1 MKKVLI
7 PVDNTKGSKSVLATY
22 HNLVQSPEEVILLHV
37 ERFEGRSRMIDM
49 LGDAEMSTLKEML
62 RGTEY
67 KEVLDKKAEELLTY
81 YRKELQNGGHIPIK
95 TLIRE
100 GHPTE
105 EILKVAEEE
114 GVDLI
119 IMGHSRRSRLNRL
132 ITGSVSR
139 DVGKRA
145 KVPVLVAKTPII
157 CEEPYSW
164 RDAYTAIVVSTAVIL
179 GLFLIG
185 LILQKWIF
193 LP

>member
-1 MKKVLI
+1 MRKILI
-7 PVDNTKGSKSVLATY
+7 AVDKTKGSKAMICAY

-37 ERFEGRSRMIDM
+37 ERLEGRSRMIDM

-81 YRKELQNGGHIPIK
+81 YRKELQDGGCIPIK
-95 TLIRE
+95 ALIRE

-119 IMGHSRRSRLNRL
+119 IMGCNAKGRLQRL
-132 ITGSVSR
+132 ITGCVTR
-139 DVGKRA
+139 DVERKA
-145 KVPVLVAKTPII
+145 KMPVLIAKTTG
-157 CEEPYSW
+157 CEK
-164 RDAYTAIVVSTAVIL
+164 
-179 GLFLIG
+179 FL
-185 LILQKWIF
+185 
-193 LP
+193 